1 MLAFDDIQNAHIL
14 VVDDQQTNVLLL
26 QDMLKQAGYKRVSTT
41 MDPFEVCGLHL
52 EHCYDLIL
60 LDLQMPGLD
69 GFQVLEQLKA
79 IEPDGYLP
87 VLAITAQ
94 PAHKLRALQAGAK
107 DFVSKPFDFVEVQTR
122 IHNLLEVRLLY
133 RQLDRANK
141 DLEHKVEQ
149 RTAELRASEARF
161 RSFTAL
167 SSDWYWEQDTDGKF
181 TSVSGPAFE
190 MLGISGEHAMEGWD
204 AEERAKLDEN
214 IAARLPFLDF
224 VYSRTDAN
232 GQKRYM
238 MASGEPIFDA
248 ASRFI
253 GYRGVGS
260 EVTNRVRANILP
272 AHA

>member
-14 VVDDQQTNVLLL
+14 VVDDQQTNVELL
-26 QDMLKQAGYKRVSTT
+26 QDMLKQAGYTNVSAT
-41 MDPFEVCGLHL
+41 MDPFAVRALHR

-69 GFQVLEQLKA
+69 GFQVLEQLKE
-79 IEPDGYLP
+79 IEPDGYPP

-94 PAHKLRALQAGAK
+94 PIHKLRALQAGAK

-141 DLEHKVEQ
+141 ELEQKVEQ

-167 SSDWYWEQDTDGKF
+167 SSDWYWEQDAEGKF

-190 MLGISGEHAMEGWD
+190 MLGISGEHALDGWNP
-204 AEERAKLDEN
+204 EERARLDEN

-224 VYSRTDAN
+224 VYTRTDPS
-232 GQKRYM
+232 GHIRYM

-248 ASRFI
+248 ASRFV

-260 EVTNRVRANILP
+260 EVTNRIRAGAMP
-272 AHA
+272 V

>member
-14 VVDDQQTNVLLL
+14 VVDDQQTNVQLL
-26 QDMLKQAGYKRVSTT
+26 QDMLRQAGYQKVSAT
-41 MDPFEVCGLHL
+41 MDPFAVRALHQ

-69 GFQVLEQLKA
+69 GFQVLEQLKEVEA
-79 IEPDGYLP
+79 GGYPP

-94 PAHKLRALQAGAK
+94 PNHKLRALQAGAK

-141 DLEHKVEQ
+141 ELEQKVAQ
-149 RTAELRASEARF
+149 RTAELQASEARF

-167 SSDWYWEQDTDGKF
+167 SADWYWEQDAEGMF

-190 MLGISGEHAMEGWD
+190 MSGIAGTQAQEGWNP
-204 AEERAKLDEN
+204 EERARLDEN

-224 VYSRTDAN
+224 VYSRTDAK
-232 GQKRYM
+232 GQTRYM

-248 ASRFI
+248 ASRFV

-260 EVTNRVRANILP
+260 EVTNRIRAN
-272 AHA
+272 A

>member
-14 VVDDQQTNVLLL
+14 IVDDQKTNVELL
-26 QDMLKQAGYKRVSTT
+26 QDMLKQAGYTRVSAT
-41 MDPFEVCGLHL
+41 MDPYQVRPLHR

-69 GFQVLEQLKA
+69 GFQVLDQLKEVEA
-79 IEPDGYLP
+79 DGYLP

-94 PAHKLRALQAGAK
+94 PVHKLRALQAGAK

-141 DLEHKVEQ
+141 ELEQKVEQ
-149 RTAELRASEARF
+149 RTAELSASEARF

-167 SSDWYWEQDTDGKF
+167 SSDWYWEQDAEGKF
-181 TSVSGPAFE
+181 ISVSGPAFE
-190 MLGISGEHAMEGWD
+190 MLGISGEHALEGWNP
-204 AEERAKLDEN
+204 EERARLDEN

-224 VYSRTDAN
+224 VYTRTDASGN
-232 GQKRYM
+232 TRYM

-248 ASRFI
+248 ASRFV

-260 EVTNRVRANILP
+260 EVSNRVRAGALP
-272 AHA
+272 A